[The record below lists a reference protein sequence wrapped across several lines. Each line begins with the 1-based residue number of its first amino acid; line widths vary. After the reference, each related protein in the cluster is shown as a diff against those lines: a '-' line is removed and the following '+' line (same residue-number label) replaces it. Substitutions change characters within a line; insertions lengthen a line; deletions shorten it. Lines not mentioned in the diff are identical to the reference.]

1 MSGLILISVA
11 LTALVGA
18 LCLLLYRQQ
27 IESLSKQRQLLKIAN
42 EQREL
47 VRGIGIVVAEIEH
60 NSEKLA
66 ENQRR
71 MTVKLDHLSTDI
83 LQRDLYQTTDDRHQL
98 AINSA
103 KQGMDLFELVQ
114 LHGLTSDEAALII
127 SLHSPDGPTENNI
140 ISSVVSEEISEA
152 ELV

>member
-27 IESLSKQRQLLKIAN
+27 IESLSKQRQIFKIAN

-71 MTVKLDHLSTDI
+71 ITVKLDHLSTDI

-127 SLHSPDGPTENNI
+127 SLHSPDSRIKNNI
-140 ISSVVSEEISEA
+140 TSSVVSEDPSEA